1 MNNLNNVKDPY
12 KTLGIPHTASESEI
26 RKAFQK
32 LARKYHPDRQSNPIH
47 NDANIDNNI
56 NSTSNN
62 NHVEE
67 RINHVD
73 KMAEINSAY
82 EILKD
87 PDQKRQ
93 YDRLYRFGAFGG
105 TVDDV
110 NSNYE
115 TRRRRE
121 QRRSYRDD
129 RHDLRRPFQSTAT
142 SSNANRQF
150 RSSMS
155 SSSGSGFT
163 MSFSTTSNDAR
174 TGIRKVMHKTTRF
187 NNGKKFTQVKT
198 TTHFPDGRTEHN
210 IATHEEENASVF
222 GHIVKSMLGLS
233 TEPKTDAGSKEKEG
247 TEKKNNEVHE
257 DDSKKVA
264 WYNNLSNSV
273 KKCVGI

>member
-1 MNNLNNVKDPY
+1 MNNLNNIKDPY

-26 RKAFQK
+26 RKAYQK
-32 LARKYHPDRQSNPIH
+32 LARKYHPDRQSNPI
-47 NDANIDNNI
+47 NSDNINNDNNN
-56 NSTSNN
+56 NSSSSN
-62 NHVEE
+62 HGEE
-67 RINHVD
+67 SINHEE

-93 YDRLYRFGAFGG
+93 YDRLYRFGAFG
-105 TVDDV
+105 TVDDD
-110 NSNYE
+110 NLNYE
-115 TRRRRE
+115 MRRRRE

-129 RHDLRRPFQSTAT
+129 YYDLRRPFPSNAT
-142 SSNANRQF
+142 SSNANHQF

-163 MSFSTTSNDAR
+163 MSFTTTSNDAR

-187 NNGKKFTQVKT
+187 NNGKKFTQVET
-198 TTHFPDGRTEHN
+198 TTYFPDGRTEQN

-222 GHIVKSMLGLS
+222 GHILKSMLGLS
-233 TEPKTDAGSKEKEG
+233 TEPKTDASSKEKEG
-247 TEKKNNEVHE
+247 AKNRNNEVHE
-257 DDSKKVA
+257 DDSNKVA
-264 WYNNLSNSV
+264 WYHNLSNSV